1 MRMVPTIQYRNFIDN
16 IDQSK
21 ARLDK
26 AQEEISS
33 GKSVNRLS
41 DNPYAAAQTS
51 EIAAISSAND
61 EFIANNDQLRSKL
74 ELTDSVLQFLNQTID
89 SAKVLAAQALSGTTT
104 PESRQ
109 ALATAVEG
117 TRQQALSNAN
127 AQFNGSYLFAGT
139 DNKTQPFADSGG
151 GTVTYQ
157 GNNESIF
164 QRLDR
169 STVLKSNTTGQE
181 LFLDSPPIF
190 SVLEDLKTAIQ
201 NNDITTIRARLDDLE
216 TISDRVN
223 VTDTNVG
230 NDINLLDQIQSR
242 LKSQNL
248 ALQTQSSRLSD
259 ANLVESISK
268 FNLATQAVNTTLNAQ
283 AKVQQL
289 SLIDFLR

>member
-61 EFIANNDQLRSKL
+61 QFIANNDQLRSKL

-117 TRQQALSNAN
+117 TRLQALSNAN

-139 DNKTQPFADSGG
+139 DNKTVPFTDSGG

-169 STVLKSNTTGQE
+169 STVLKSNITGQE

-201 NNDITTIRARLDDLE
+201 NNDITTIRAKLDDLE

-223 VTDTNVG
+223 VTDTNIG

-259 ANLVESISK
+259 ANLVESISRL
-268 FNLATQAVNTTLNAQ
+268 NLATQAVNTTLNAQ

>member
-1 MRMVPTIQYRNFIDN
+1 MRIVPTIQYRDFLDN
-16 IDQSK
+16 INQSK
-21 ARLDK
+21 SRLDK

-33 GKSVNRLS
+33 GKTVNRLS

-61 EFIANNDQLRSKL
+61 QFIANNDQLRSKL
-74 ELTDSVLQFLNQTID
+74 ELTDSVLQLLNQTID
-89 SAKVLAAQALSGTTT
+89 SAKVLAVQALSGTTT

-109 ALATAVEG
+109 ALATAVDG
-117 TRQQALSNAN
+117 TKQQTLSDAN
-127 AQFNGSYLFAGT
+127 IKFNGSYLFAGT
-139 DNKTQPFADSGG
+139 LNTTQPFVDAGG

-169 STVLKSNTTGQE
+169 STVLKTNVTGQE

-201 NNDITTIRARLDDLE
+201 NNDVTTIRARLDDLE
-216 TISDRVN
+216 AISDRVN
-223 VTDTNVG
+223 NTDTNVG
-230 NDINLLDQIQSR
+230 NDIQLLDQIQSR
-242 LKSQNL
+242 IKSQNV
-248 ALQTQSSRLSD
+248 ALQTQSSRLGD

-268 FNLATQAVNTTLNAQ
+268 LELATQAVNTTLNAQ

>member
-1 MRMVPTIQYRNFIDN
+1 MRMVPTIQYRNFLDN
-16 IDQSK
+16 INQSK
-21 ARLDK
+21 SRLDK

-33 GKSVNRLS
+33 GKTVNRLS

-61 EFIANNDQLRSKL
+61 QFIANNDQLTSKL
-74 ELTDSVLQFLNQTID
+74 ELTDSVLQALNQTID

-117 TRQQALSNAN
+117 TRQQALSSSN

-139 DNKTQPFADSGG
+139 QNTTQPFVESGG

-169 STVLKSNTTGQE
+169 STVLKSNVTGQE
-181 LFLDSPPIF
+181 LFLDAPPIF

-201 NNDITTIRARLDDLE
+201 NNDITTIRARLDDLG
-216 TISDRVN
+216 TVSDRVN
-223 VTDTNVG
+223 IADTNVG
-230 NDINLLDQIQSR
+230 NDINLLEQIQSR

-248 ALQTQSSRLSD
+248 SLQTQSSRLSD
-259 ANLVESISK
+259 ANLVESISN
-268 FNLATQAVNTTLNAQ
+268 FDLATQAVNTSLNAQ
-283 AKVQQL
+283 AKIQQL